1 VRLVIAHITGV
12 ALLFAI
18 RKGLEIR
25 FHPIEFSSRGLFREL
40 GIMTKPDPAKSRSVN
55 DFGSPH
61 ALRGALVNMGARPV
75 SKINTPWDTSAIA
88 TAVQSS
94 RRKVDTGI
102 IDDIGSNL
110 RSTDDLPLLQSVV
123 EAAGKEITGDMD
135 VKDGEEDYTKEAL
148 ETELRR
154 LAVLKSYRVVG
165 SGRNAAY
172 ERLVSLASRIFKAP
186 ICYITVIDLATSHIL
201 AARGLGAM
209 TDDEY
214 VRKSSISAGTITSE
228 EEHLAIPDLTKDEQ
242 FKDHKNVVGLPHL
255 RFYAAAS
262 LVCPEGYRL
271 GTINVLDTVPRP
283 EGLSLDMM
291 QNLREI
297 AGMVMDVMVEERE
310 RMNFEYRQPLQMI
323 ACTSNDLMTPLAGIV
338 KGLSSIRLDEALLK
352 SLSSQQNEIFN
363 TAFACSSVMNRICQR
378 SLESFNKVRRNRNST
393 QEEKK
398 EDDDEEKVLIISD
411 LVKHLHVVMDPFPK
425 QVPLVI
431 TTDDAVPPIIVAD
444 DLKIFRSVVNYL
456 TNACA
461 KTDTGSVHLK
471 ICLKDDTEAA
481 EENIDPCQSV
491 IFSVEDT
498 GCGIDVEQYQSLFKP
513 IVRHTEEEDNSCTLA
528 TLGDSNATEVTKRT
542 SLGLYSV
549 ATQISS
555 IGGRYGFRPREFSE
569 SGSRLYDSNGNEL
582 KGSVFWFSIPLV
594 LPTDEKESPEK
605 PHVAILGS
613 KSHVE
618 NESDITDEQTTEDGS
633 SESTMQKTGYKRT
646 YEALVNPASSASRQK
661 RALLI
666 EDSMVTR
673 RVMSRMLKK
682 LGFDVVQSVN
692 GMEGLKEL
700 QANLFDIVLVD
711 FLMPVMDGT
720 DCVQQ
725 YRQFEVAHRPWF
737 DQYIVGISAHA
748 SEADIERGMKVGMND
763 YREKPVTIKHIEEIL
778 EGQEYH
784 FVTTRLD
791 SIAVHLEEDNNGVET
806 AKKQKAEIQAEKP
819 PQHEQ
824 SMKVCFIV
832 EERMII
838 SDIAKKVAE
847 EVGWKSTVVHNGESA
862 LRLLKMRN
870 WDAVLLDDEL
880 PGITSIKVIEKFREW
895 ESKNRVNRQKN
906 VFQVNSS
913 FIPSGL
919 KLESSLSTSSVQ
931 LPSGFDGALGKP
943 LSSKILKDFLS
954 NSAKGTTLLRP
965 S

>member
-1 VRLVIAHITGV
+1 
-12 ALLFAI
+12 
-18 RKGLEIR
+18 
-25 FHPIEFSSRGLFREL
+25 
-40 GIMTKPDPAKSRSVN
+40 MTNPGPSKSRSVN
-55 DFGSPH
+55 DFRSPN
-61 ALRGALVNMGARPV
+61 ALRGALVNMRAHPV
-75 SKINTPWDTSAIA
+75 SKMNTPWNVSAIA
-88 TAVQSS
+88 AAVQSN

-102 IDDIGSNL
+102 IDAIGSNL
-110 RSTDDLPLLQSVV
+110 RSTDDLPFLQSVV
-123 EAAGKEITGDMD
+123 GAAGKETTGDMD
-135 VKDGEEDYTKEAL
+135 VQDGTEDYTKEAL
-148 ETELRR
+148 EVELRR

-209 TDDEY
+209 TEDEY
-214 VRKSSISAGTITSE
+214 IRKSSISAGTITNE

-310 RMNFEYRQPLQMI
+310 RMNFEYRQPSQMI
-323 ACTSNDLMTPLAGIV
+323 ACTSNDLMTPLAGII
-338 KGLSSIRLDEALLK
+338 KGLYSIRLDETLLN

-378 SLESFNKVRRNRNST
+378 SLESFNKDTRKRNSN

-398 EDDDEEKVLIISD
+398 EQDDEEDILIISD
-411 LVKHLHVVMDPFPK
+411 LVKHLHVVMDPFAK

-431 TTDDAVPPIIVAD
+431 TTDDAVPPIILAD
-444 DLKIFRSVVNYL
+444 DLKIFRSVVNFL

-461 KTDTGSVHLK
+461 KTESGSVHLK
-471 ICLKDDTEAA
+471 IYLKDETE
-481 EENIDPCQSV
+481 EVEDNTQPCQSV

-498 GCGIDVEQYQSLFKP
+498 GCGIDVDQYQSLFKP
-513 IVRHTEEEDNSCTLA
+513 IVRHTEGEDDSCTLA
-528 TLGDSNATEVTKRT
+528 TLGDSNNAPEVNKRT

-555 IGGRYGFRPREFSE
+555 IGGKYGFRPREFSE
-569 SGSRLYDSNGNEL
+569 SGSRLHDTNGNEL
-582 KGSVFWFSIPLV
+582 KGSIFWFSIPLV

-605 PHVAILGS
+605 PEVAILGS
-613 KSHVE
+613 KTHVE
-618 NESDITDEQTTEDGS
+618 NESDITDEQMVEDGS

-646 YEALVNPASSASRQK
+646 YKALVNPASSATRQK
-661 RALLI
+661 RALLV

-682 LGFDVVQSVN
+682 LGFDVVPCVN

-700 QANLFDIVLVD
+700 QANLFDIVFVD

-725 YRQFEVAHRPWF
+725 YRQFEVSHRPWF
-737 DQYIVGISAHA
+737 DQYIVGMSAHA
-748 SEADIERGMKVGMND
+748 SEADIERGMKIGMND

-778 EGQEYH
+778 EGQEYE

-791 SIAVHLEEDNNGVET
+791 SIAVHLEEDNNGVDST
-806 AKKQKAEIQAEKP
+806 KKQKPEIKPEKSPQNEQAI
-819 PQHEQ
+819 Q
-824 SMKVCFIV
+824 VCLIV
-832 EERMII
+832 EEGTII
-838 SDIAKKVAE
+838 SDVAKKVVE
-847 EVGWKSTVVHNGESA
+847 KNGWKSTVVHNGESA
-862 LRLLKMRN
+862 LRLLKIRN

-880 PGITSIKVIEKFREW
+880 QGITSIKVIETFREW

-919 KLESSLSTSSVQ
+919 DTFLSTSSVQ

-943 LSSKILKDFLS
+943 LSAKIFKDFLS
-954 NSAKGTTLLRP
+954 DSPKGTTLLRP